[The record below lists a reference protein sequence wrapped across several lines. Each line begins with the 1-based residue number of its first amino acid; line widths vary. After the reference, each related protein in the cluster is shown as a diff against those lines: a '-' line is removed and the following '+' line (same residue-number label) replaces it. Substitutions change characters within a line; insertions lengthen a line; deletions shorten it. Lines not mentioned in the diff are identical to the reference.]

1 MPGNKG
7 VVDALMGLWKA
18 GKPVQLAEGSKP
30 IPAAGQDFMDITLV
44 AHVED
49 KAVPL
54 RVKDPVDGN
63 GQLYYSQVGGQV
75 PSGPGNARYKKLP
88 QLLAELGE
96 LALRQRPDVGGRVDR
111 IQKHSVSS
119 QWWNRYKN
127 RPAQ

>member
-1 MPGNKG
+1 
-7 VVDALMGLWKA
+7 
-18 GKPVQLAEGSKP
+18 
-30 IPAAGQDFMDITLV
+30 MDVALV

-49 KAVPL
+49 QPVPL
-54 RVKDPVDGN
+54 RVEDPVDGHR
-63 GQLYYSQVGGQV
+63 QLHRPQVGGQV
-75 PSGPGNARYKKLP
+75 PPGLRDALYKKLP

-96 LALRQRPDVGGRVDR
+96 LALRQRPDVGGRVDG